1 MTKRVLIVEDEALV
15 ALTLED
21 VLVEAGYI
29 VCGIVDRPAQAL
41 EVARVLEPDI
51 AIIDVRLADGG
62 DGIILA
68 ELLAAEL
75 PVHILFAT
83 GNPAEVRARATAGHG
98 CLSKPFQAEWLL
110 AALDAIQSGS
120 TADDIPSYF
129 SLRPGGFEHGP
140 RR

>member
-21 VLVEAGYI
+21 VLVEAGYV
-29 VCGIVDRPAQAL
+29 VCGIVDRPTQAL

-75 PVHILFAT
+75 PVRILFAT

-98 CLSKPFQAEWLL
+98 CLAKPFQAEWLL
-110 AALDAIQSGS
+110 AALDAIQSGN
-120 TADDIPSYF
+120 ADAIPSYF
-129 SLRPGGFEHGP
+129 GLSPGP
-140 RR
+140 SR